1 MYPFYTRIFVILF
14 LAITLTA
21 TQANSQT
28 CTPQGDQTT
37 SGTGNVWIAYVYQGI
52 NFNTY
57 KGYINRGNASSPAI
71 DEGFGGDNVNFA
83 TNGCD
88 IVTQEFSVRFKLTK
102 NFADANYRFT
112 AGGDDGYRLSI
123 DGGNTWI
130 INNWGEHGYAYNT
143 YDVHLSGNVNLVLE
157 YYERFGAN
165 RVTFDVQTLCV
176 GDGDP
181 TTYGTSNSWIGYL
194 YQGQNFNMYKGYI
207 TRGSGAGMQFD
218 ENFGSSN
225 GTFATSNCSITTN
238 DFSARFLT
246 RATLNG
252 SYQFT
257 VGGDDGYR
265 LSLDGGNTWI
275 INRWVLQS
283 YAVSNQTISGL
294 NGTYDIVLEYYENTG
309 DNRLSFNMTQL
320 TVLPVN
326 LISFTATANEASKTV
341 LNWAAADAVQFN
353 YFMVQKS
360 NDGLQF
366 RDIGKVGTQTSNGV
380 QQYTFTDLQ
389 PGGGKAWYRLA
400 MVDQDGSVRYSKLAV
415 VSIPLTG
422 GFRIYPTVVESNQVF
437 VECAQKFNRAQV
449 EWVDMNGRVLQTE
462 QRSFATGRQ
471 TLQVPAGA
479 SKTAGTYI
487 VRITGDQGLQTRQH
501 LIIR

>member
-1 MYPFYTRIFVILF
+1 MYPFYTRIAVILF
-14 LAITLTA
+14 LAITMA
-21 TQANSQT
+21 STQATSQT

-37 SGTGNVWIAYVYQGI
+37 SGTSNVWIAYLYQGI
-52 NFNTY
+52 NFDTY
-57 KGYINRGNASSPAI
+57 KGYVNRGSASNPAI
-71 DEGFGGDNVNFA
+71 DESFGGENVNFA

-102 NFADANYRFT
+102 TFADANYRFT

-130 INNWGEHGYAYNT
+130 INNWGEHGYTSST
-143 YDVHLSGNVNLVLE
+143 YDVHLNGSVNLVLE

-165 RVTFDVQTLCV
+165 RVTFNVETICV

-181 TTYGTSNSWIGYL
+181 TAYGTSNSWIGYL
-194 YQGQNFNMYKGYI
+194 YQGQNFNMYRGYI
-207 TRGSGAGMQFD
+207 TRGSGSGMQFD
-218 ENFGSSN
+218 ENFGSSS
-225 GTFATSNCSITTN
+225 GTFNTSNCSITTN
-238 DFSARFLT
+238 DFSARFRT
-246 RATLNG
+246 RATLSG

-275 INRWVLQS
+275 INRWQGQS
-283 YAVSNQTISGL
+283 YYVSNQTVNGL
-294 NGTYDIVLEYYENTG
+294 NGTYNIVLEYYENTG

-326 LISFTATANEASKTV
+326 LISFTATPNDANKTV
-341 LNWAAADAVQFN
+341 LNWSAADAINFN
-353 YFMVQKS
+353 HFMVQKS

-366 RDIGKVGTQTSNGV
+366 RDIAKVATQATNSV
-380 QQYTFTDLQ
+380 QNYTYTDVQ

-400 MVDQDGSVRYSKLAV
+400 MVDKDGSVRYSTLVA

-437 VECAQKFNRAQV
+437 VECATKLNRAQV
-449 EWVDMNGRVLQTE
+449 EWVDMNGRVLQSE
-462 QRSFATGRQ
+462 KRSFTTGRQ
-471 TLQVPAGA
+471 VLSVPPTA

-487 VRITGDQGLQTRQH
+487 VRITGDQGVQTRQH